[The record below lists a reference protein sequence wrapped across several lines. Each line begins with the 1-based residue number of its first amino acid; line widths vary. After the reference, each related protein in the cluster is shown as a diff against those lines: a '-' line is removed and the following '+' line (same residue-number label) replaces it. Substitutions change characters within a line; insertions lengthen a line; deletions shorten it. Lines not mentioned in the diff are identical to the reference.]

1 MIIEKGLEL
10 ALLRERFIPLV
21 VWGRLVITR
30 LQLNPGQNRKNNRRT
45 ESIAPRTTHIR
56 ITDIGLRDKKS

>member
-1 MIIEKGLEL
+1 MINEIGLEL
-10 ALLRERFIPLV
+10 ALLRERFIG

-30 LQLNPGQNRKNNRRT
+30 LQWSAGQIRQNNRQT

-56 ITDIGLRDKKS
+56 ITDTGLRDKKS